1 VGGVTYSECRE
12 MHLAA
17 ARHGTTLVLG
27 STQLLTPQRFIR
39 ELKGLK
45 DLEADLRI

>member
-1 VGGVTYSECRE
+1 